1 MGLGFNA
8 GVQHLRVR
16 GLGYSRRSG
25 CILCF
30 VCVCAFCF
38 FRLRFFNSGC
48 SLGVWKPGALES
60 AEGMAARDD
69 IFTGLPENPKPYL
82 VAHR

>member
-1 MGLGFNA
+1 MGAWVFQA
-8 GVQHLRVR
+8 FGV
-16 GLGYSRRSG
+16 YFMF
-25 CILCF
+25 C

-69 IFTGLPENPKPYL
+69 IFTGLPENPKP
-82 VAHR
+82 